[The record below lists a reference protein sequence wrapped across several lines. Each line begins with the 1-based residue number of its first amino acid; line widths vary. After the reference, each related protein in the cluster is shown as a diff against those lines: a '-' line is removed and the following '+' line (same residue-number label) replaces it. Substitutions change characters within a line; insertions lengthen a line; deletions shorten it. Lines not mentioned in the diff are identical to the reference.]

1 MSPVLT
7 DGFFTTEPPGKPTS
21 TILQLKKESGLEN
34 SLVVQWLGLHASIA
48 RSPDSVLGQ
57 ETKIP
62 QAAWHGQKKKKT
74 PPYDTSIKEKPVIIA
89 INKHVR
95 NNCYKNS
102 AIKFCLGVMA
112 S

>member
-21 TILQLKKESGLEN
+21 TILQLKKESVLEN

-62 QAAWHGQKKKKT
+62 QAAWCRQWGRRGKWFHSPFFLKSLILYESWGAGR
-74 PPYDTSIKEKPVIIA
+74 V
-89 INKHVR
+89 
-95 NNCYKNS
+95 NC
-102 AIKFCLGVMA
+102 F
-112 S
+112 